1 MKKKISVMDVKTALL
16 DQRFRATLPE
26 AFLPD
31 VQKFLANPG
40 CACNHPIYRRVMKE
54 AAAQLLEYY
63 PTLDPGD
70 PDDEKNVKNH
80 WIVINCS
87 ISELQ
92 AKLRALGPGRKQIE
106 VARYQDQV
114 TVIVNDL
121 DAAQF

>member
-26 AFLPD
+26 NFLPD
-31 VQKFLANPG
+31 VQKFLSNPG

-54 AAAQLLEYY
+54 AAAQLLEYF
-63 PTLDPGD
+63 PTLDPAE
-70 PDDEKNVKNH
+70 DEAVVKNN
-80 WIVINCS
+80 WTVINCS

-92 AKLRALGPGRKQIE
+92 QKLRALGPGRKQVE

-114 TVIVNDL
+114 TVVVNDL
-121 DAAQF
+121 DAQE